1 MSVNIS
7 DIKKMNISSNALRW
21 AAETSL
27 MKLPY
32 TYNGF
37 VSRSKNEIIDNLF
50 RGDLAKS
57 AVIEYL
63 VSIGKNIS
71 DEYDSVRTDNFRYPM
86 SNVGRKH
93 HFMMDTFKV
102 ELNSSKLPPQ
112 ISYINDNRLL
122 EKDIKITHN
131 TNDHIE
137 PIFLGY
143 DIVMQLYYN
152 LDNQNYIF
160 NLNPFDISFI
170 ENPDNNL
177 SLRVDRLLKNI
188 SVDSLDLYFFAFVTE
203 QQLRGLSYFGNLWG
217 FNNANRQFYCCKI
230 KDCSPCSML

>member
-1 MSVNIS
+1 MTVNIN
-7 DIKKMNISSNALRW
+7 DIKKMNISSDALRW

-63 VSIGKNIS
+63 ASIGKNIS
-71 DEYDSVRTDNFRYPM
+71 DEYDSVRNDNFRFPM
-86 SNVGRKH
+86 SDIGRRH
-93 HFMMDTFKV
+93 HFMMDNYKV

-131 TNDHIE
+131 NNDQIE

-143 DIVMQLYYN
+143 DIVMQLYYC
-152 LDNQNYIF
+152 
-160 NLNPFDISFI
+160 
-170 ENPDNNL
+170 
-177 SLRVDRLLKNI
+177 LLYT
-188 SVDSLDLYFFAFVTE
+188 SRCV
-203 QQLRGLSYFGNLWG
+203 
-217 FNNANRQFYCCKI
+217 
-230 KDCSPCSML
+230 